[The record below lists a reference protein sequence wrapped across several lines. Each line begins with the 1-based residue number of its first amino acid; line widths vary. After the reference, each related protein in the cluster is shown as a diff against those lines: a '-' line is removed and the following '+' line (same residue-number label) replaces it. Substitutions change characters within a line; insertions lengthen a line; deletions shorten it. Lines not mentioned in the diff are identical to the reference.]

1 MRAVWS
7 SPGEP
12 RRCCVAGS
20 APGPVACV
28 PVGIEAH
35 DGHPE
40 SDGSYGPGGP
50 GAYPDAVSEPD
61 PVLRVPAGGRR
72 VWWGL
77 GDAVLGWLLGLVGGF
92 VALVVVLALSGVD
105 GEEADTLPLGWV
117 AVAQLGLWFGLLG
130 VPYLAA
136 RFKGNGMV
144 EDFGLS
150 FRPSDL
156 LVGGVAGLIGQ
167 FAILTIVYVPMRLI
181 WDVSQEELSE
191 PAQNF
196 TDKATGPV
204 GVVLLVLIVGIGA
217 PIVEEIFYRGLLQR
231 SMVRRIGVPAGIG
244 VTSLVFGAVHF
255 QLLQLPALA
264 LAGLLF
270 GVLAH
275 HYGRLGPAIA
285 AHMVFNLTA
294 VVTLLATS

>member
-1 MRAVWS
+1 V
-7 SPGEP
+7 
-12 RRCCVAGS
+12 V
-20 APGPVACV
+20 
-28 PVGIEAH
+28 VGIDAH

-40 SDGSYGPGGP
+40 SDGSYGPGGSR
-50 GAYPDAVSEPD
+50 AYPGPVPEPD
-61 PVLRVPAGGRR
+61 PSLRAPIGRQR

-77 GDAVLGWLLGLVGGF
+77 GDAVVGWFLGLLGGF
-92 VALVVVLALSGVD
+92 VTLAVVLALSGVD
-105 GEEADTLPLGWV
+105 GDEIDTLPLGWV
-117 AVAQLGLWFGLLG
+117 AVAQLGLWVGLLG
-130 VPYLAA
+130 VPYAAA

-156 LVGGVAGLIGQ
+156 LVGGLAGLVGQ
-167 FAILTIVYVPMRLI
+167 FVILWIVYVPMSLL
-181 WDVSQEELSE
+181 WDVTQEELSE

-196 TDKATGPV
+196 TDRATGPV

-231 SMVRRIGVPAGIG
+231 SLVRRIGVPAGVV
-244 VTSLVFGAVHF
+244 VTSLIFGAVHF
-255 QLLQLPALA
+255 QWLQFPALA

-270 GVLAH
+270 GVLAER
-275 HYGRLGPAIA
+275 YGRLGPAIA